1 MGPIQSPTVLGVK
14 GLCPHPPASQVG
26 QASPGIL
33 GHRHPVLG
41 IREAK
46 LGNGLEPLL
55 CLAHLLGG
63 SVQLQA
69 RGIWREMDK
78 GRHGAWGWGVGDR
91 GC

>member
-1 MGPIQSPTVLGVK
+1 MPAVIGVK
-14 GLCPHPPASQVG
+14 RLCLHPPASQVR
-26 QASPGIL
+26 QASPSIL

-69 RGIWREMDK
+69 RGIWGEMNK
-78 GRHGAWGWGVGDR
+78 ERHEAWGVAVVKKHLFP
-91 GC
+91 